1 MLKGGFIKIDR
12 AIVNWRW
19 YGDGNTLRVF
29 LHLLL
34 IANYEDKD
42 FQNIVV
48 RRGEAVTSY
57 SKLADSLGLS
67 VRGVRTAIEHL
78 KSTGEVT
85 SRTYNK
91 FQVIS
96 IVNYDSYQSNRQAK
110 RQADDS
116 QTTGNRQ
123 ATDNN
128 GRKIKNNIRIKEGA
142 DAPDTVLSDEKGAP
156 PEGFSTWEEYY
167 DYLRG

>member
-12 AIVNWRW
+12 NIVNWRW
-19 YGDGNTLRVF
+19 YGDGNTMRVF

-34 IANYEDKD
+34 TANYEDKD

-48 RRGEAVTSY
+48 KRGEVVTSY
-57 SKLADSLGLS
+57 SKLAESLDLS
-67 VRGVRTAIEHL
+67 VRGVRTAVEHL

-96 IVNYDSYQSNRQAK
+96 IVNYDSCQSNRQAK
-110 RQADDS
+110 RQSNDT
-116 QTTGNRQ
+116 QMTGNRQ
-123 ATDNN
+123 AIDNN

-142 DAPDTVLSDEKGAP
+142 DAPNVLTDERGAP
-156 PEGFSTWEEYY
+156 PEGFQTWEDYY
-167 DYLRG
+167 DYLSV